1 MRMNRRLCDWIMRL
15 RTKQWTYVI
24 WRIFGRRREVHHSS
38 APGLFPDL
46 TTEDSMRKAIDCR
59 DYPSEMHCT
68 VALSADS
75 ADELL
80 EIAAAHAVTAHGH
93 ADTPELRAVL
103 RGMFK
108 DAPDDRPG
116 KN

>member
-1 MRMNRRLCDWIMRL
+1 
-15 RTKQWTYVI
+15 
-24 WRIFGRRREVHHSS
+24 
-38 APGLFPDL
+38 
-46 TTEDSMRKAIDCR
+46 MRKAIDCR
-59 DYPSEMHCT
+59 DYPSEMNCT

-80 EIAAAHAVTAHGH
+80 EIAAAHAVSSHGH

-108 DAPDDRPG
+108 DVPDTRAAKG
-116 KN
+116 